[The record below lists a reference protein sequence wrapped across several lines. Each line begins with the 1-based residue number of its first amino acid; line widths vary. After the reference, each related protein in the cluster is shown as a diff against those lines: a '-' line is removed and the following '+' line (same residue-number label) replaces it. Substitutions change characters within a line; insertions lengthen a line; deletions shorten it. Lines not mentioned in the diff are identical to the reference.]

1 MSPLRINKKKLSGA
15 MLNAKE
21 FTDHFVYNNPL
32 VFIMMILTSS

>member
-21 FTDHFVYNNPL
+21 FTDHFVYKNPL
-32 VFIMMILTSS
+32 VFIMILTSS